1 MIMKTKTVKR
11 SISLLV
17 LVLFGITSLFGMT
30 YEELFDNYCKQD
42 IQYEELAI
50 SYKQAE
56 LSYEQS
62 LIENGLKVT
71 VSSGNVKMEFAEN
84 QVKTSFSPSLSVT
97 VPSLL
102 NTEAKISVPVSV
114 DGENVSVQ
122 NAGISLSADI
132 ISSTNADRDLSSQKS
147 LRSLEEAE
155 RKLKSK
161 IVSLEKSFLNELKN
175 LYSLELSVSEAE
187 SNLLSKQN
195 SFESVK
201 LQGYSENSSKYRS
214 AQLSVRSSEYD
225 LEKAIRN
232 YENSLESFLTACN
245 AEGLDI
251 NSLKIPETTL
261 LSITDFPME
270 KFSTIESAVW
280 SNYVNSTS
288 RNNKKD
294 FTLSA
299 NTSANVSTGRTS
311 ENPLT
316 TSIGAGLTAAYK
328 GLSGNMNLSLPTSDN
343 SNPSVTFSLSW
354 NPIKDKTS
362 AISKETA
369 ELQEQQEA
377 LSLKKAYQEYEKKV
391 DDLETQRKT
400 LLWQYEKN
408 LEEASMYK
416 ELEADTEYWYKQG
429 IVSESEYQSA
439 KTNYAK
445 AQLAVISSKIE
456 QLIYNLDLQSLFVE

>member
-1 MIMKTKTVKR
+1 MKTKTVKR
-11 SISLLV
+11 IISLLV

-97 VPSLL
+97 VPSLS

-122 NAGISLSADI
+122 NAGISLSVDI
-132 ISSTNADRDLSSQKS
+132 ISFTNADRDLSSQKS

-175 LYSLELSVSEAE
+175 LYSLELSVSDAE

-245 AEGLDI
+245 AKESDFDTLT
-251 NSLKIPETTL
+251 IPETTL
-261 LSITDFPME
+261 LSITDFPKE

-311 ENPLT
+311 EDPLT

-328 GLSGNMNLSLPTSDN
+328 GLSGNVNLSLPTSDK
-343 SNPSVTFSLSW
+343 SNPSVTLSLSW
-354 NPIKDKTS
+354 NPLKDKTS
-362 AISKETA
+362 AISKQTA
-369 ELQEQQEA
+369 ALQEQQEA

>member
-1 MIMKTKTVKR
+1 MKTKTVKR
-11 SISLLV
+11 IISLLV
-17 LVLFGITSLFGMT
+17 LVLFGVTTLFGMT

-42 IQYEELAI
+42 IQYEELSI

-62 LIENGLKVT
+62 QIENGLKVT

-84 QVKTSFSPSLSVT
+84 EVKTSFSPSVSVT
-97 VPSLL
+97 VPSLS

-114 DGENVSVQ
+114 DNENVSVQ
-122 NAGISLSADI
+122 NAGVSLSADI
-132 ISSTNADRDLSSQKS
+132 ISSTKADRDLNSQKS

-155 RKLKSK
+155 RKIRTK
-161 IVSLEKSFLNELKN
+161 IISLEKSFLNELKS
-175 LYSLELSVSEAE
+175 LYSLELSVSDAE
-187 SNLLSKQN
+187 SNLLSKKN

-201 LQGYSENSSKYRS
+201 LQGYSESSSKYRS
-214 AQLSVRSSEYD
+214 AQLSVKSAEYD
-225 LEKAIRN
+225 LEKAKRN
-232 YENSLESFLTACN
+232 YENALESFLTACN
-245 AEGLDI
+245 AKESDFDTLT
-251 NSLKIPETTL
+251 IPETTL
-261 LSITDFPME
+261 LNISDFPKE

-311 ENPLT
+311 EDPLT

-328 GLSGNMNLSLPTSDN
+328 GLSGNVNLSLPTSDN
-343 SNPSVTFSLSW
+343 SNPSVTLSLSW

-362 AISKETA
+362 AISKQTA

-408 LEEASMYK
+408 LVEASMYK